1 MPMAAHP
8 PLLAGW
14 RAQHQGVVG
23 RIMAHLLTA
32 INANRP
38 KINLRPTVQLPA
50 LVGLISSRTGL
61 SEGEVRMVLEE
72 LSDAVTF
79 FNRQGQGVKLVKLGT
94 YLPKLALN
102 GKFGV
107 SHRLDVA
114 IKNALNAPGSFSGE
128 IVNRKNIGKSADDLL
143 AQWNAEH
150 PDDPVQA

>member
-1 MPMAAHP
+1 MAN
-8 PLLAGW
+8 LLK
-14 RAQHQGVVG
+14 
-23 RIMAHLLTA
+23 A

-50 LVGLISSRTGL
+50 LVGYLSSRTGL

-128 IVNRKNIGKSADDLL
+128 IANRKNIGKSADDLL
-143 AQWNAEH
+143 AQWDAEH
-150 PDDPVQA
+150 PDDPVQV